1 MKTDLVPIGCSNKA
15 PLAGMLLVVMFITGC
30 STIVPRPVEQTRTEE
45 QTADRVYSALN
56 ADPTYYFRHVDV
68 RVDHGVAHLS
78 GYVWSTDALY
88 RAKQITARVPG
99 VSGVVNEMEL
109 EREGGRGGAGHA
121 GG

>member
-1 MKTDLVPIGCSNKA
+1 VCSSKA
-15 PLAGMLLVVMFITGC
+15 PLAGMLLVAMLITGC
-30 STIVPRPVEQTRTEE
+30 STYMPKPEQARTEDL
-45 QTADRVYSALN
+45 TADRVYAALN

-109 EREGGRGGAGHA
+109 EREGGKGG
-121 GG
+121 GGQASG